1 MTNMI
6 TSSLSSGEFS
16 KNTEAAILDSVKILK
31 KKSLEKQ
38 RDKINE
44 RIRQFVC
51 VTAED
56 YEMLNNLL
64 KEKMTLDQRLKN

>member
-1 MTNMI
+1 MI

-44 RIRQFVC
+44 RIRQFIC